1 MSFVKTL
8 DQYNWDEIKTSIY
21 AKTEQDVLHALDQP
35 KCNLEDFKA
44 LISPAAE
51 PYLEQMAQKS
61 MLETQKRFGK
71 TIQLYVPLYLSNTCS
86 NSCVYCG
93 FSHKN
98 KIERVTLS
106 EGQILEEAMAI
117 KKMGFD
123 HLLLVTGEHQK
134 EAGFDYLMR
143 AIEILRPHFSQ
154 LSVEVQPMSTEE
166 YQQLIQ
172 VGLHAVYIY
181 QETYHQENYKSYHP
195 TGKKS
200 VFKYRLETPDRLGK
214 AGIHKI
220 GLGCL
225 IGLEDWRTDIWHTAL
240 HLSYLEKTYWQ
251 SRYSISF
258 PRLRPSAGGFQ
269 PNMEISDREL
279 LQVICAFRLLN
290 QEVELSL
297 STRETPTFRDNV
309 FKLGVTAMSAGSKT
323 EPGGYAVQTKALEQF
338 EVSDQRSPKEVEEML
353 HQNQYEAVWKDWDRY
368 M

>member
-1 MSFVKTL
+1 MSFSKTL
-8 DQYNWDEIKTSIY
+8 DQYNWDNIKDSIY
-21 AKTEQDVLHALDQP
+21 SKTEQDVLHALNQTS
-35 KCNLEDFKA
+35 CNLEDFKA
-44 LISPAAE
+44 LISPAAS
-51 PYLEQMAQKS
+51 PFLEQMAQKS
-61 MLETQKRFGK
+61 MIETQKRFGK
-71 TIQLYVPLYLSNTCS
+71 TIQLYVPLYLSNSCS

-93 FSHKN
+93 FSKKN

-106 EGQILEEAMAI
+106 EDQILKEAMAI
-117 KKMGFD
+117 KEMGFD

-143 AIEILRPHFSQ
+143 AIELLRPHFSQ
-154 LSVEVQPMSTEE
+154 ISVEVQPMSTEE
-166 YQQLIQ
+166 YQQLIK
-172 VGLHAVYIY
+172 VGLHAVYVY

-195 TGKKS
+195 AGKKS
-200 VFKYRLETPDRLGK
+200 DFKYRLETPDRLGE

-225 IGLEDWRTDIWHTAL
+225 LGLEDWRSDIWHTAL
-240 HLSYLEKTYWQ
+240 HLSHLEKTYWQ

-279 LQVICAFRLLN
+279 LQVICAFRILN
-290 QEVELSL
+290 QEIELSL

-309 FKLGVTAMSAGSKT
+309 FKLGITAMSAGSKT
-323 EPGGYAVQTKALEQF
+323 EPGGYAIHTKALEQF

-353 HQNQYEAVWKDWDRY
+353 HKNQYETVWKDWDKF

>member
-1 MSFVKTL
+1 MSFFETL
-8 DQYNWDEIKTSIY
+8 NQNNWDDVKESIY
-21 AKTEQDVLHALDQP
+21 AKNEQDVLKALCNTP
-35 KCNLEDFKA
+35 CNLEDFKA

-51 PYLEQMAQKS
+51 PYIEEMAQKS

-71 TIQLYVPLYLSNTCS
+71 TIQLYAPLYLSNYCS

-93 FSHKN
+93 FSQKN
-98 KIERVTLS
+98 KITRVTLS
-106 EGQILEEAMAI
+106 EEQILEEAKAI

-154 LSVEVQPMSTEE
+154 ISVEVQPMSTEE
-166 YQQLIQ
+166 YKQLIR
-172 VGLHAVYIY
+172 VGLHAVYVY
-181 QETYHQENYKSYHP
+181 QETYHEENYKNYHP
-195 TGKKS
+195 AGKKS
-200 VFKYRLETPDRLGK
+200 NFKYRLETPDRLGK

-225 IGLEDWRTDIWHTAL
+225 IGLEDWRVDIWNVAL
-240 HLSYLEKTYWQ
+240 HLTYLEKHYWK

-258 PRLRPSAGGFQ
+258 PRLRPNAGGFQ
-269 PNMEISDREL
+269 PNMEILDKEL

-323 EPGGYAVQTKALEQF
+323 EPGGYAVHTKALEQF
-338 EVSDQRSPKEVEEML
+338 EVSDQRSPKKVEEML
-353 HQNQYEAVWKDWDRY
+353 HKNQYEAVWKDWDKF

>member
-1 MSFVKTL
+1 MSFFETL
-8 DQYNWDEIKTSIY
+8 KQYDWDSIKAGIY
-21 AKTEQDVLHALDQP
+21 SKTEQDIRQALN
-35 KCNLEDFKA
+35 KTSCNLEDFKA
-44 LISPAAE
+44 LISPAAT
-51 PYLEQMAQKS
+51 PFLEEMARKS
-61 MLETQKRFGK
+61 MEETQKRFGK

-93 FSHKN
+93 FGHQN

-106 EGQILEEAMAI
+106 EEQILKEAKAI
-117 KKMGFD
+117 KEMGFD

-134 EAGFDYLMR
+134 KAGFDYLMR

-154 LSVEVQPMSTEE
+154 ISVEVQPMSTDE

-172 VGLHAVYIY
+172 TGLHAVYIY
-181 QETYHQENYKSYHP
+181 QETYHKENYKNYHP
-195 TGKKS
+195 AGKKS
-200 VFKYRLETPDRLGK
+200 NFQYRLETPDRLGK

-225 IGLEDWRTDIWHTAL
+225 LGLEDWRADIWHIAL
-240 HLSYLEKTYWQ
+240 HLSYLEKQYWK

-258 PRLRPSAGGFQ
+258 PRLRPNAGGFQ

-297 STRETPTFRDNV
+297 STRETQNFRDNI

-323 EPGGYAVQTKALEQF
+323 EPGGYAVHTKALEQF
-338 EVSDQRSPKEVEEML
+338 EVSDQRSPKEIASML
-353 HQNQYEAVWKDWDRY
+353 HNNEYEAVWKDWDKF

>member
-1 MSFVKTL
+1 MSFSDTLNQYDWDKTKA
-8 DQYNWDEIKTSIY
+8 DIYSKT
-21 AKTEQDVLHALDQP
+21 KQDVLHALNQSS
-35 KCNLEDFKA
+35 CSLEDFKA
-44 LISPAAE
+44 LISPAAA

-61 MLETQKRFGK
+61 MLQTQKRFGK

-86 NSCVYCG
+86 NACVYCG

-106 EGQILEEAMAI
+106 EDQILKEAMAI

-123 HLLLVTGEHQK
+123 HLLLVTGEHQR

-154 LSVEVQPMSTEE
+154 ISVEVQPMSTEE
-166 YQQLIQ
+166 YQQLMK
-172 VGLHAVYIY
+172 VGLHAVYVY

-195 TGKKS
+195 AGKKAD
-200 VFKYRLETPDRLGK
+200 FKYRLETPDRLGK

-225 IGLEDWRTDIWHTAL
+225 LGLEDWRSDIWYTAL
-240 HLSYLEKTYWQ
+240 HLSYLERTYWQ

-290 QEVELSL
+290 QEIELSL

-309 FKLGVTAMSAGSKT
+309 FKLGITAMSAGSKT
-323 EPGGYAVQTKALEQF
+323 EPGGYAVHTKALEQF

-353 HQNQYEAVWKDWDRY
+353 HKNQYEAVWKDWDKF

>member
-1 MSFVKTL
+1 MRFFDTL
-8 DQYNWDEIKTSIY
+8 NQYKWDDIRESIY
-21 AKTEQDVLHALDQP
+21 AKTKHDVLHALNQTS
-35 KCNLEDFKA
+35 CNLEDFKA
-44 LISPAAE
+44 LISPAAL
-51 PYLEQMAQKS
+51 PYLELMAQKS

-98 KIERVTLS
+98 KIERVTLNK
-106 EGQILEEAMAI
+106 EQILEEAMAI
-117 KKMGFD
+117 KKMGFE
-123 HLLLVTGEHQK
+123 HVLLVTGEHQK
-134 EAGFDYLMR
+134 EAGFDYLMQT
-143 AIEILRPHFSQ
+143 IELLRPYFSQ
-154 LSVEVQPMSTEE
+154 ISVEVQPMRTEE
-166 YQQLIQ
+166 YQQLIR
-172 VGLHAVYIY
+172 VGLHAVYVY
-181 QETYHQENYKSYHP
+181 QETYHQENYKRYHP
-195 TGKKS
+195 AGKKS
-200 VFKYRLETPDRLGK
+200 DFKYRLETPDRLGE

-225 IGLEDWRTDIWHTAL
+225 LGLEDWRSDIWHIAL

-258 PRLRPSAGGFQ
+258 PRLRPSTGGFQ

-309 FKLGVTAMSAGSKT
+309 FKLGITTMSAGSKT
-323 EPGGYAVQTKALEQF
+323 EPGGYAVHTKALEQF
-338 EVSDQRSPKEVEEML
+338 EVSDQRSPKEIKDML
-353 HQNQYEAVWKDWDRY
+353 IGNQYEAVWKDWDKF

>member
-1 MSFVKTL
+1 MSFFETL
-8 DQYNWDEIKTSIY
+8 NHYNWDSVKTAVYS
-21 AKTEQDVLHALDQP
+21 KTEQDVRQALNNTP
-35 KCNLEDFKA
+35 CNLEDFKA
-44 LISPAAE
+44 LISPAAA
-51 PYLEQMAQKS
+51 PFLEEMARKS
-61 MLETQKRFGK
+61 MGETQKRFGK

-93 FSHKN
+93 FGHQN

-106 EGQILEEAMAI
+106 EEQILKEAKAI
-117 KKMGFD
+117 KEMGFD

-134 EAGFDYLMR
+134 KAGFKYLMR
-143 AIEILRPHFSQ
+143 AIEILRPYFSQ
-154 LSVEVQPMSTEE
+154 ISVEVQPMSTGE

-172 VGLHAVYIY
+172 AGLHAVYIY
-181 QETYHQENYKSYHP
+181 QETYHKENYKNYHP
-195 TGKKS
+195 VGKKS
-200 VFKYRLETPDRLGK
+200 DFQYRLETPDRLGK

-225 IGLEDWRTDIWHTAL
+225 LGLEDWRADIWHLAS
-240 HLSYLEKTYWQ
+240 HLSYLEKQYWK

-258 PRLRPSAGGFQ
+258 PRLRPNAGGFQ

-297 STRETPTFRDNV
+297 STRETPNFRDNI

-323 EPGGYAVQTKALEQF
+323 EPGGYAVHTKALEQF
-338 EVSDQRSPKEVEEML
+338 EVSDQRSPKEIVSML
-353 HQNQYEAVWKDWDRY
+353 HRNEYEAVWKDWDKF